1 MFLSFPFDNLIKWTL
16 GATAKSHRKTVDERW
31 IKMNTR
37 RNKKILSHPGFRT
50 RIQRQ
55 YREMVHE
62 GFSEPLLMA
71 VMLALGLIMVLMVI
85 KT

>member
-1 MFLSFPFDNLIKWTL
+1 
-16 GATAKSHRKTVDERW
+16 
-31 IKMNTR
+31 MNTR